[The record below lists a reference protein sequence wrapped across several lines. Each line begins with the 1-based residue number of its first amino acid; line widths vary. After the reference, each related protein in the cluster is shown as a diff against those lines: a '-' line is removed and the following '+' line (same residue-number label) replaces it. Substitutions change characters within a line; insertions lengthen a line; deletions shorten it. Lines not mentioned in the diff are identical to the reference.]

1 MLQLQSL
8 KVLIRQEWSDFVR
21 DFGLSKQLL
30 ERLSF
35 RLKDKNLLHN
45 DNILSQQGKDFAN
58 DNDIV

>member
-8 KVLIRQEWSDFVR
+8 KVLIRQKSSDLVR

-30 ERLSF
+30 ELLSF

-45 DNILSQQGKDFAN
+45 DNVLSQQGKDFAN
-58 DNDIV
+58 DNDFV